1 MTFPPSDLPPSFP
14 PASFPPAS
22 VPPASFPSWRTRA
35 VLRLSGRTQD
45 LAPEQKSERAE
56 ARAVFR
62 RFFKIITRAAAERGE
77 RKS

>member
-1 MTFPPSDLPPSFP
+1 MMHPPSSPPP
-14 PASFPPAS
+14 HAG
-22 VPPASFPSWRTRA
+22 SWRTRA

-62 RFFKIITRAAAERGE
+62 RFFKIIARAAAERGE
-77 RKS
+77 RKP